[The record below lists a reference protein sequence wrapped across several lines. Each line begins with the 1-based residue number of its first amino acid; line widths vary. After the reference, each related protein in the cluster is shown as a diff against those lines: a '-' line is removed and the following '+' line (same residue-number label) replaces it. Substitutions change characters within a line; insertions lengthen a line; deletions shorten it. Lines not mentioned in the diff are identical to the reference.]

1 MNDTSLM
8 KKVDSNTTPDSS
20 DLCNNEFKID
30 QNTDDHEDERV
41 VLANLISN
49 LKLDIDDNK
58 KIQKQLKNANT
69 SLTHELKEC
78 KSTLEETNRT
88 LRESIYSTI
97 GIKSHEVMS
106 TSTYDDS
113 ESITQADGAQ
123 SSRVPV
129 PLPDDPYVAV
139 RQEKLVDTKSEPKE
153 APSETKELQSL
164 GSRVPLMGEEF
175 EAVEPSSTRTDSS
188 HSFASSD
195 FTTPLSPDHPLTHI
209 LPTPT
214 PTRASFHHRTTHT
227 DSEGDE
233 LGDKDIEEDE
243 SLDADDESE
252 GQGLD
257 NKGQGLDDEGQGLDD
272 EGHGLKDEG
281 PSLDGSEEE
290 AIPGV
295 SSKQPRLWIQPRIT
309 LGTWVDPEDGR
320 VYTDVL
326 AYTPPVAPVQTPP
339 SLEWSS
345 GSFPISPSSP
355 LVPSPINSLVATL
368 TATISVDKDQFI
380 EIRAQD
386 VRELYTR
393 SRAVRG
399 HVDTQMA
406 DMSWAGYDDHRL
418 VYDMLVQQATM
429 QRELQEIRG
438 RITALKQERDRKE

>member
-1 MNDTSLM
+1 
-8 KKVDSNTTPDSS
+8 
-20 DLCNNEFKID
+20 
-30 QNTDDHEDERV
+30 
-41 VLANLISN
+41 
-49 LKLDIDDNK
+49 
-58 KIQKQLKNANT
+58 
-69 SLTHELKEC
+69 
-78 KSTLEETNRT
+78 
-88 LRESIYSTI
+88 
-97 GIKSHEVMS
+97 
-106 TSTYDDS
+106 
-113 ESITQADGAQ
+113 
-123 SSRVPV
+123 
-129 PLPDDPYVAV
+129 
-139 RQEKLVDTKSEPKE
+139 
-153 APSETKELQSL
+153 
-164 GSRVPLMGEEF
+164 
-175 EAVEPSSTRTDSS
+175 
-188 HSFASSD
+188 
-195 FTTPLSPDHPLTHI
+195 
-209 LPTPT
+209 
-214 PTRASFHHRTTHT
+214 
-227 DSEGDE
+227 
-233 LGDKDIEEDE
+233 
-243 SLDADDESE
+243 
-252 GQGLD
+252 
-257 NKGQGLDDEGQGLDD
+257 
-272 EGHGLKDEG
+272 
-281 PSLDGSEEE
+281 
-290 AIPGV
+290 
-295 SSKQPRLWIQPRIT
+295 IT